1 MKFWGK
7 GSRVLLVGALISWG
21 VFGCHIWWG
30 LKSSSR
36 FVKNADGSQ
45 LATFFE
51 FLSNFPV
58 PLDLVKPS
66 SVEIQTVNE
75 KPDVPL
81 GKQRGKTTSVV
92 QKRWYN
98 LNSVDSVFLES
109 LPRIGPVLAGRI
121 CRFREALGGFH
132 SVNQL
137 QEVWGIYPDQLESI
151 SAWFYVHSG
160 DVKLVCVNTDSWH
173 TMMRHPYIRG
183 EGARLIERFRKHH
196 PLADLSDLRGA
207 ILVNDSLFR
216 KWEPYLRI
224 CDDEKQD

>member
-7 GSRVLLVGALISWG
+7 GSSVLLVGALISWG
-21 VFGCHIWWG
+21 VFGCQVWWSSKG
-30 LKSSSR
+30 SSR
-36 FVKNADGSQ
+36 IVENTDESQ
-45 LATFFE
+45 LSTFFE

-58 PLDLVKPS
+58 PLALINPS
-66 SVEIQTVNE
+66 SGGSQTVNE
-75 KPDVPL
+75 KPYSPSI
-81 GKQRGKTTSVV
+81 KQRRKTKSVV

-98 LNSVDSVFLES
+98 LNLVDSIFLES

-132 SVNQL
+132 SVDQL

-151 SAWFYVHSG
+151 SAWFYVHLG
-160 DVKLVCVNTDSWH
+160 DVKWVCVNTASWH
-173 TMMRHPYIRG
+173 MMMRHPYIRG

-196 PLADLSDLRGA
+196 PLVNLSDLRGA

-224 CDDEKQD
+224 CDEKR

>member
-7 GSRVLLVGALISWG
+7 GSSVLLVGALISWG
-21 VFGCHIWWG
+21 VFGCQVWWSS
-30 LKSSSR
+30 KSSSR
-36 FVKNADGSQ
+36 IVENTDERQ
-45 LATFFE
+45 LSTFFE

-58 PLDLVKPS
+58 PLALINPS
-66 SVEIQTVNE
+66 SGGSQTVNE
-75 KPDVPL
+75 KPYSPSI
-81 GKQRGKTTSVV
+81 KQRRKTKSVV

-98 LNSVDSVFLES
+98 LNLVDSIFLES

-132 SVNQL
+132 SVDQL

-151 SAWFYVHSG
+151 SAWFYVHLG

-173 TMMRHPYIRG
+173 MMMRHPYIRG

-196 PLADLSDLRGA
+196 PLVDLSDLRGA

-224 CDDEKQD
+224 CDEKR

>member
-7 GSRVLLVGALISWG
+7 GSSVLLVGALISWG
-21 VFGCHIWWG
+21 VFGCQVWWSS
-30 LKSSSR
+30 KSSSR
-36 FVKNADGSQ
+36 IVENTDERQ
-45 LATFFE
+45 LSTFFE

-58 PLDLVKPS
+58 PLALINPS
-66 SVEIQTVNE
+66 SGGSQTVNV
-75 KPDVPL
+75 KPYSPSR
-81 GKQRGKTTSVV
+81 KQRRKTKSVV

-98 LNSVDSVFLES
+98 LNLVDSIFLES

-132 SVNQL
+132 SVDQL

-151 SAWFYVHSG
+151 SAWFYVHLG
-160 DVKLVCVNTDSWH
+160 DVKWVCVNTASWH
-173 TMMRHPYIRG
+173 MMMRHPYIRG

-196 PLADLSDLRGA
+196 PLVDLSDLRGA

-224 CDDEKQD
+224 CDEKR